1 MTTPLVSVWLI
12 TYNHELYIAE
22 ALESV
27 LRQQTSFAVEIVIGE
42 DCSTD
47 GTRAIVEAYKARYPD
62 RITLFLAEQNMGMVP
77 ILRPTHALCRGKYV
91 AMLDGDDYWTDP
103 LKLQKQ
109 VDQLERTP
117 GARFNAHKVNIL
129 HASSN
134 KLREAPEPRWT
145 GRPGELRLEDF
156 IRHGIS
162 VHTLSVV
169 FRNDFGTL
177 PAWYYDLPYP
187 DAALLFMLLGQGG
200 TAYYL
205 PDNMGV
211 YRVHRAGWFSS
222 LTPQRRFAYGIDFLE
237 KIREHLP
244 TQYHNLLA
252 HELQHTY
259 YELLLLSLKKLELS
273 SVARYMLRMSAFRAT
288 STTHRAKR
296 WPHRLLLSSLKH
308 TGRILHGIRMGL
320 RTAGN

>member
-22 ALESV
+22 AIESV
-27 LRQQTSFAVEIVIGE
+27 LRQQTSFAVEIIIGE

-47 GTRAIVEAYKARYPD
+47 GTRAIVQAYKARYPD

-109 VDQLERTP
+109 VDQLERNPST
-117 GARFNAHKVNIL
+117 RFNAHKVSIL
-129 HASSN
+129 HTSS
-134 KLREAPEPRWT
+134 LEIREAPEPRWS
-145 GRPGELRLEDF
+145 GQPGELRLEDF

-177 PAWYYDLPYP
+177 PEWYYELPYP
-187 DAALLFMLLGQGG
+187 DAALLFMLLRQGG

-205 PDNMGV
+205 TDNMGV
-211 YRVHRAGWFSS
+211 YRVHRTGWFSS
-222 LTPQRRFAYGIDFLE
+222 LTPQHRFAYGVYFLE
-237 KIREHLP
+237 KITAHLP
-244 TQYHNLLA
+244 ARYHNLLA

-273 SVARYMLRMSAFRAT
+273 SATRHMLRLSSFRAT
-288 STTHRAKR
+288 TATHRAKR
-296 WPHRLLLSSLKH
+296 WPHRLLLSSLTH
-308 TGRILHGIRMGL
+308 TGRMLQGMRLGL
-320 RTAGN
+320 GAVGS